1 MIKFIVDSFNKIKD
15 LINDILDTKQE
26 QYSIILNK
34 NNLDKG
40 E

>member
-1 MIKFIVDSFNKIKD
+1 MIKFIANSFNKIKD
-15 LINDILDTKQE
+15 LINDILDIKPE

-40 E
+40 D

>member
-1 MIKFIVDSFNKIKD
+1 MIKFIVNTFNKIKD
-15 LINDILDTKQE
+15 LINDILDIKPE

>member
-1 MIKFIVDSFNKIKD
+1 MIKFIVNSFNKIKNW
-15 LINDILDTKQE
+15 INDILDIKQE

>member
-1 MIKFIVDSFNKIKD
+1 MIKFIVNSFNKIKD
-15 LINDILDTKQE
+15 WIDDILDIKPE